1 MRPYKEGI
9 YHSFNWRGWA
19 DFGTGALGDMACH
32 TTNMPVMALEL
43 WDPIAVTAVKNPGIF
58 ENETYPG
65 SSTLM
70 FEFPERNGKVACKF
84 YWYDGGNLPSD
95 DLIAHLPED
104 FRKRIDDQKAGG
116 QKRPAQ
122 L

>member
-1 MRPYKEGI
+1 
-9 YHSFNWRGWA
+9 
-19 DFGTGALGDMACH
+19 
-32 TTNMPVMALEL
+32 MALEL

-58 ENETYPG
+58 ENETFPG
-65 SSTLM
+65 STTLM

-104 FRKRIDDQKAGG
+104 FRKRIDEQKKAVGT
-116 QKRPAQ
+116 RPAR